1 METLSIL
8 SLWLCHDLCSTIVEL
23 LNLLLFDGFQA
34 IWNFDLWFSFWTH
47 FKCQILYYHIW
58 WDELMDKLLFYRFMD
73 ENVILFFCIKF
84 LVFWEFFLIKFDFNF
99 QFRVLSSLVEPSI
112 FARSQVGRVFIES
125 ESHNLGLKQCCQTCR
140 RSVSLLGQC
149 WNE

>member
-34 IWNFDLWFSFWTH
+34 IWNFDLWLSFWYISSAK
-47 FKCQILYYHIW
+47 FYIIIF
-58 WDELMDKLLFYRFMD
+58 DEMNWRINSCFIDLWMKMS
-73 ENVILFFCIKF
+73 LFFCIKF

-99 QFRVLSSLVEPSI
+99 QFRVLSSLSKLSSFVK
-112 FARSQVGRVFIES
+112 SQAGQVFVES
-125 ESHNLGLKQCCQTCR
+125 ESHNLGLKQCCETCR
-140 RSVSLLGQC
+140 RSVSLLGQR